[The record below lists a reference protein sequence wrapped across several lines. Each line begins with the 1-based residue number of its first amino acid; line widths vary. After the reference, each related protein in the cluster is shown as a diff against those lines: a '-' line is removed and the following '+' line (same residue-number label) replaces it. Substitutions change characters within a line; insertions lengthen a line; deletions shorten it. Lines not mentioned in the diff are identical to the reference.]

1 LGKDASG
8 KAAPYKLGHF
18 FLAINID
25 FFTEIDDFKRTTGA
39 ICRELQNSR
48 RFPGQERIWV
58 AGEKEYEKEQE
69 VRELGVPIIPNLQK
83 DIEFMVKDLGL
94 DISGLG
100 L

>member
-1 LGKDASG
+1 
-8 KAAPYKLGHF
+8 
-18 FLAINID
+18 
-25 FFTEIDDFKRTTGA
+25 
-39 ICRELQNSR
+39 
-48 RFPGQERIWV
+48 V

-69 VRELGVPIIPNLQK
+69 VRKLGVPIIPNLQK